1 MARHP
6 ARAAVAPEVLT
17 RELERLL
24 SDVAGTVDDFA
35 DRPHPPPESL
45 HQLHREMRRL
55 RHALGIWQRLLSA
68 RDRTLVRPLDARL
81 KRLARL
87 VGRVRDRDVMLG
99 LIEGGS
105 LPKPSGRDAWAVAR
119 LRSRLRDDA
128 RTGRELLRVYLRSER
143 DSHLFEG
150 LRESVDFVPRRGAAP
165 QLADVLKEEQ
175 VERHYDV
182 RTAQR
187 RARKRPSSGRLH
199 RLRIEVRRMRHL
211 SEVRRRLEPTN
222 RLAFPTAVRRLQSR
236 LGRLHDLDLVIAG
249 LDPELKATAW
259 GQLLRKERRKARA
272 SVRRALKGTRWP
284 KPAKSASST
293 SAGPTGS

>member
-1 MARHP
+1 MARRP
-6 ARAAVAPEVLT
+6 ARPAVPPETLA

-24 SDVAGTVDDFA
+24 SDVAGTVDDVA
-35 DRPHPPPESL
+35 DRPHPLPESL

-68 RDRTLVRPLDARL
+68 RDRALVRPLDARL

-87 VGRVRDRDVMLG
+87 VGRVRDRDVMLD

-143 DSHLFEG
+143 DAHLFEG
-150 LRESVDFVPRRGAAP
+150 LRESVDFTPRRGAAP
-165 QLADVLKEEQ
+165 QLAEVLREEQ
-175 VERHYDV
+175 SERRADV
-182 RTAQR
+182 RSAQR
-187 RARKRPSSGRLH
+187 RARKRPSSNRLH
-199 RLRIEVRRMRHL
+199 QLRIEVRRLRHL
-211 SEVRRRLEPTN
+211 SEVRRRLQPTN
-222 RLAFPTAVRRLQSR
+222 RIAFPSTVRRLQSR

-249 LDPELKATAW
+249 LDPELRATAW
-259 GQLLRKERRKARA
+259 GQMLKKERRKARG
-272 SVRRALKGTRWP
+272 SVRRALKATRWP
-284 KPAKSASST
+284 KPPETAPST
-293 SAGPTGS
+293 AAGLAPS